1 MHLAWRMYHVHLK
14 IILFHCQVEC
24 SINVIQV
31 KLLNVVIQIIF
42 FIFTDFL
49 SSCFINH

>member
-1 MHLAWRMYHVHLK
+1 MHLTWRMYHVHLK
-14 IILFHCQVEC
+14 IIYIPLSGGVFYKCY
-24 SINVIQV
+24 SG
-31 KLLNVVIQIIF
+31 KLLNVVIQII